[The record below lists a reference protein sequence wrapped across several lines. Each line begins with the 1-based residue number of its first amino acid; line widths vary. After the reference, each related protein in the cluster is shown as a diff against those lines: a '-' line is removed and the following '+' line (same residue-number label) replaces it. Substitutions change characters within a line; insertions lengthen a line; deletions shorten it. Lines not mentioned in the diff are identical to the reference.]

1 MPLTIT
7 RLIRKFRY
15 GSVTLPDPDSTK
27 TPAQI
32 MDHFASTI
40 YADLTNG
47 DVKGP
52 VIEGDSEVF
61 TFVRSIGDKG

>member
-1 MPLTIT
+1 MPLTVT
-7 RLIRKFRY
+7 RLVRKFKY
-15 GSVTLPDPDSTK
+15 GSVSLPDPDPTK
-27 TPAQI
+27 TPEQV
-32 MDHFASTI
+32 MEHFASTL

-52 VIEGDSEVF
+52 VIEGNAEVF